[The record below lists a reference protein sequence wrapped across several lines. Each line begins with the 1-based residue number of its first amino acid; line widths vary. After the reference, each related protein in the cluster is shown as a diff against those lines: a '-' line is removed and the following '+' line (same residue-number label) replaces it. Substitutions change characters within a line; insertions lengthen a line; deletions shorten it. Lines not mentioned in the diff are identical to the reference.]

1 MLATTA
7 EDTLAARLL
16 HAHGEVLLGRSR
28 QGVRGAAEVIRNCLP
43 GDERRARALRI
54 VGLACYRTGHYPW
67 ARTNLQLAAAHYR
80 LYGPSLSLGRCLM
93 SLALVQKSE
102 GQPDLALAT
111 LDEVS
116 GLLPRSKCTLSH
128 LRLHLNRGLCFLKL
142 GKIGAARSSFMQALA
157 FSSASTPRFLMIS
170 VNNNLGHVYRFE
182 GRTDLSIQFHQ
193 QALEMARAIG
203 SSRQECLS
211 LEFLGETLAEAGQL
225 EAALTALNEA
235 HDLAKRIA
243 GQGDLRMEVLR
254 RRGEVLSRLGRRS
267 EAIEDL
273 ERCIQLCKSRGE
285 RREAVLAE
293 RAHAIVATT
302 SVADLELRFQRI
314 VAELEELAD
323 RFEYVRTVVLLL
335 EDGRLRL
342 DANPWL
348 AEAHTTALHHAREIG
363 IAKWTQALERFA
375 AYRRHE
381 SASHAV
387 PNSEAPRFSTR
398 SWAHE
403 RALDAARLAARGELP
418 ALILG
423 ETGTGKEVVAGLIH
437 RWSTRSGSPFI
448 AVNCGA
454 LPDNLVESEL
464 FGHARGA
471 FTGAERDKT
480 GLLAAANGGMV
491 LLDEIADLPA
501 IAQVKL
507 LRFLD
512 SGEVRRVGEVQS
524 RRYDVRILASTNKK
538 LDDLVGV
545 GRFREDLLYRLRAF
559 VVELPPLRD
568 RREDILDLAM
578 GFLRESSHSSL
589 PIKISETLAN
599 WMLEFRWPGNVRELR
614 NLCAYLSA
622 KAWGKAEIDLADLPP
637 QYSLASLGADR
648 ASSQDPFDRERLDLE
663 RSQIER
669 ALRTAD
675 GKILEAARL
684 LGMGRNTLARRM
696 RAHGLGS
703 EQAARESRTP

>member
-1 MLATTA
+1 
-7 EDTLAARLL
+7 
-16 HAHGEVLLGRSR
+16 
-28 QGVRGAAEVIRNCLP
+28 
-43 GDERRARALRI
+43 
-54 VGLACYRTGHYPW
+54 
-67 ARTNLQLAAAHYR
+67 
-80 LYGPSLSLGRCLM
+80 M

-116 GLLPRSKCTLSH
+116 RLLPESRRTLSY

-142 GKIGAARSSFMQALA
+142 GRIGNARSSFMQALA
-157 FSSASTPRFLMIS
+157 TARASTPRFLMIS
-170 VNNNLGHVYRFE
+170 INNNLGHVYRFE
-182 GRTDLSIQFHQ
+182 GRTDLSAQFHQ
-193 QALEMARAIG
+193 QALDMAREIG

-211 LEFLGETLAEAGQL
+211 LEFLGETLAEGGQL
-225 EAALTALNEA
+225 EAALAALDEA

-254 RRGEVLSRLGRRS
+254 RRGEVLGKLGRRN

-273 ERCIQLCKSRGE
+273 DRCIHLCRSRGE
-285 RREAVLAE
+285 RREAALAE
-293 RAHAIVATT
+293 RAHAMVAAT
-302 SVADLELRFQRI
+302 SVAEFETRFRRI
-314 VAELEELAD
+314 VTEIEELAD
-323 RFEYVRTVVLLL
+323 RFEYVRTIVLVL
-335 EDGRLRL
+335 ENGRLRT
-342 DANPWL
+342 DTISWL
-348 AEAHTTALHHAREIG
+348 AEAHTRALHYSSEIG
-363 IAKWTQALERFA
+363 IPKWTEALERFGA
-375 AYRRHE
+375 FKRHE
-381 SASHAV
+381 SKGSVV
-387 PNSEAPRFSTR
+387 PATEATQITTR
-398 SWAHE
+398 SWAYE
-403 RALDAARLAARGELP
+403 RSLDAARLAARGELP

-423 ETGTGKEVVAGLIH
+423 ETGVGKEVIAGLIH
-437 RWSTRSGSPFI
+437 RWSSRSEAPFI

-471 FTGAERDKT
+471 FTGADRDKT
-480 GLLAAANGGMV
+480 GLVAAANLGVV

-512 SGEVRRVGEVQS
+512 SGEVRRVGDVQA
-524 RRYDVRILASTNKK
+524 RTYDVRILASTNKK
-538 LDDLVGV
+538 IEELVAL

-559 VVELPPLRD
+559 VVEIAPLRD

-578 GFLRESSHSSL
+578 EFLRESAHSSL
-589 PIKISETLAN
+589 PIKISDALAA
-599 WMLEFRWPGNVRELR
+599 WMIEFRWPGNVRELR

-622 KAWGKAEIDLADLPP
+622 KAWGKPQIDLADLPP
-637 QYSLASLGADR
+637 QYSLASNAADQ
-648 ASSQDPFDRERLDLE
+648 AGSQDPFDRERFDLE

-696 RAHGLGS
+696 RAHGLRPD
-703 EQAARESRTP
+703 QVVRESRTP